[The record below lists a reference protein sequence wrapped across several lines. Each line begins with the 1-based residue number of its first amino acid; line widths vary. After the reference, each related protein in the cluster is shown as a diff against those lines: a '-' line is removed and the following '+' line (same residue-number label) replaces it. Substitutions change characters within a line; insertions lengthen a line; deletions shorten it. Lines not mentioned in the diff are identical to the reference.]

1 MILKPVANSSNRVR
15 GMGIQ
20 EDLKGLVSGL
30 NPWAPLFAFVGMF
43 QLLRGATFDAIY
55 FFGIVIVLLIDGWRI
70 FPYELP
76 NRPRIPLL
84 SAVAFSALFGSFLLL
99 TPKGSA
105 IEVALMVGALLIL
118 VGLVWYK
125 DSGPMP
131 KASAAL
137 NRSKWLWIACGISV
151 NLWELFSYLAGD
163 LSGDNNLYPTI
174 SIIMTPI
181 MSDPLGR
188 CLSIAV
194 WLMVGLLLIRSTTRS
209 KS

>member
-1 MILKPVANSSNRVR
+1 
-15 GMGIQ
+15 MGIQ
-20 EDLKGLVSGL
+20 ESFKALVSGL

-43 QLLRGATFDAIY
+43 QLMRGATFDAIY
-55 FFGIVIVLLIDGWRI
+55 FFGIVLILLIDGWKI

-76 NRPRIPLL
+76 TRPRIPLSL
-84 SAVAFSALFGSFLLL
+84 ASAFSVLFGALLFL

-105 IEVALMVGALLIL
+105 LQVALMLGVLFILLG
-118 VGLVWYK
+118 VVWYE

-137 NRSKWLWIACGISV
+137 TRAKWLWIVCGISV

-163 LSGDNNLYPTI
+163 LTGDNSLYPTI
-174 SIIMTPI
+174 SIIMTPV

-188 CLSIAV
+188 FLSIAI
-194 WLMVGLLLIRSTTRS
+194 WMIVGLLLIRNTTRS